1 MEETVPKDQAYECP
15 NCKGQV
21 MATAGGPVPECCG
34 QSMKSIPLD
43 QCTLTTTAEHS
54 RFDKDDEPC
63 DDGRA
68 G

>member
-1 MEETVPKDQAYECP
+1 MARDKAYECSI
-15 NCKGQV
+15 CKGQV
-21 MATAGGPVPECCG
+21 RAPADGPIPECCG
-34 QSMKSIPLD
+34 QSMHSIPLD
-43 QCTLTTTAEHS
+43 QCTLSTTAEHS

>member
-1 MEETVPKDQAYECP
+1 MSKDQAYECQ

-21 MATAGGPVPECCG
+21 MAETGGPVPECCG
-34 QSMKSIPLD
+34 RSMKSIPLD
-43 QCTLTTTAEHS
+43 QCTLSTTAEHS

-63 DDGRA
+63 DDGRS